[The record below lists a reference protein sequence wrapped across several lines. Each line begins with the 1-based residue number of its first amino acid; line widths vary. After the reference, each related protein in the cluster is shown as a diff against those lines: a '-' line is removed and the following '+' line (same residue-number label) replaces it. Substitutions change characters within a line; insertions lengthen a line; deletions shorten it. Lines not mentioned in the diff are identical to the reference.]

1 MENNDNE
8 KLENEQQTPVIEKVS
23 LKNIEAER
31 AELEMDEDNPFDRF
45 IETSLKL
52 NDEDL
57 DKAIAFLK
65 KKLEIL
71 KNKK

>member
-71 KNKK
+71 KNRK

>member
-1 MENNDNE
+1 MDNE
-8 KLENEQQTPVIEKVS
+8 KIENEQQTPVIEKVS

-31 AELEMDEDNPFDRF
+31 AELEMDEDNPFDEL

-57 DKAIAFLK
+57 DKAIAFIK
-65 KKLEIL
+65 KKLDIL
-71 KNKK
+71 NNKK

>member
-65 KKLEIL
+65 KKLEII